1 MLKLCGFPAS
11 NYHNKVKLTLLEKGV
26 PFEEVLVY
34 PSGDAGHLENTPMG
48 KLPYLDTGNGML
60 RESQVIDEYLEDI
73 YPQTSLYPKDA
84 MARARCRE
92 LIQFTELYIELPA
105 RRLYPEAFFGG
116 KVSDDVKTEVGK
128 ALDKGMRA
136 IGKLAKFQ
144 PYIAGAEFTQADIA
158 AAMHFPLAAG
168 AVKVV
173 LARDLMEAIPGLK
186 PYLKMLGERPHFQ
199 TVSAARKAD
208 AEAYAKG
215 RGGAAAA
222 A

>member
-1 MLKLCGFPAS
+1 
-11 NYHNKVKLTLLEKGV
+11 LLEKGI

-34 PSGDAGHLENTPMG
+34 PSGEPKHLENTPMG
-48 KLPYLDTGNGML
+48 KLPYLDTGSGL
-60 RESQVIDEYLEDI
+60 IRESQVIDEYIEDVH
-73 YPQTSLYPKDA
+73 PQSSLYPKDA

-92 LIQFTELYIELPA
+92 LIQFIELYIEWPA
-105 RRLYPEAFFGG
+105 RRMYGEAFFGG
-116 KVSDDVKTEVGK
+116 KVSDEVKTEVGK
-128 ALDKGMRA
+128 QLDKGMRA
-136 IGKLAKFQ
+136 IGHLAKFQ
-144 PYIAGAEFTQADIA
+144 PYIAGAEFTLADIV

-173 LARDLMEAIPGLK
+173 LGRDLMEPVPGLK

-208 AEAYAKG
+208 VEALAERRK
-215 RGGAAAA
+215 AAAPA

>member
-11 NYHNKVKLTLLEKGV
+11 NYHNKVKLTLLEKGI

-34 PSGDAGHLENTPMG
+34 PSGEPKHLENTPMG
-48 KLPYLDTGNGML
+48 KLPYLDTGSGL
-60 RESQVIDEYLEDI
+60 IRESQVIDEYIEDVH
-73 YPQTSLYPKDA
+73 PQSSLYPKDA

-92 LIQFTELYIELPA
+92 LIQFIELYIEWPA
-105 RRLYPEAFFGG
+105 RRMYGEAFFGG
-116 KVSDDVKTEVGK
+116 KVSDEVKTEVGK
-128 ALDKGMRA
+128 QLDKGMRA
-136 IGKLAKFQ
+136 IGHLAKFQ
-144 PYIAGAEFTQADIA
+144 PYIAGAEFTLADIV

-173 LARDLMEAIPGLK
+173 LGRDLMEPVPGLK

-208 AEAYAKG
+208 VEALAERRK
-215 RGGAAAA
+215 AAAPA